1 MWHLSRLGNGCRK
14 CLRGGSSHPP
24 GHAWHQLGSRS
35 LIRRSTRPACH
46 DNVEAAYLLT
56 LSRKPTE
63 AEMRLAAGFRKTM
76 PFKAL
81 AQVLLSSDEFLCI
94 D

>member
-1 MWHLSRLGNGCRK
+1 M
-14 CLRGGSSHPP
+14 
-24 GHAWHQLGSRS
+24 
-35 LIRRSTRPACH
+35 
-46 DNVEAAYLLT
+46 EAAYLLT

-63 AEMRLAAGFRKTM
+63 AEMRLAAGFCKTM

-81 AQVLLSSDEFLCI
+81 AQVLLSSDEFLYI